1 MNKKLIVFISSLF
14 LLLSN
19 CAGPISTITQMEL
32 KSHVRYLASDRL
44 QGRSPGTNGDRKAAE
59 YIRNQFKNSSLTLL
73 GDAGFQYFDIITDVS
88 LGHNNSLTIDQ
99 INFSVGID
107 FVPLSFSQNITLTA
121 PIIFVGFG
129 FDFQNDSLS
138 WNDYSDIDVARKW
151 VLILRGSPDG
161 NNPHGGF
168 SEHSSLRKKVMI
180 AKDHSVAGVIFTSGS
195 KFDESD
201 ALIPLRYDQSQI
213 NVSIPVIHVK
223 REVADLLLY
232 KSGGSLVSLENTVIQ
247 MKEKFKSIELKKN
260 VSVSTTVKH
269 KTVQTQ
275 NIVGVLP
282 GIDEQLKNEYVV
294 MGAHYDHLGFGGE
307 HSGSRRPD
315 HYEIHNGADDNA
327 SGVSIMMELAELFSH
342 NNSNK
347 RTLVFVGFGAEE
359 MGLLGSKHFVKS
371 GIVENDN
378 IQIMLNMDMVGRLD
392 RKENK
397 ISIGGTHTAVSLE
410 SEIENIVS
418 KTSLKYSFSPEG
430 YGPSDHSSFYVND
443 TPVLFFF
450 TGAHNDYHTPDD
462 DAEKINY
469 KGMKVLSQLI
479 YSIADYFSNMDERIV
494 FQEAGPKKQEERQR
508 FKVTL
513 GIMPDYT
520 YSATRG
526 LRIDA
531 VLKNKPASI
540 AGLKDGDIIIKMNG
554 NSVNDIYEYMHRL
567 SEFNPGDEVKVK
579 VVRGKEEKTVIVKF

>member
-44 QGRSPGTNGDRKAAE
+44 QGRFPGTNGDRKAAE

-479 YSIADYFSNMDERIV
+479 YSIADYFSNMDKRLV
-494 FQEAGPKKQEERQR
+494 FREAGPKKQEERQR

-531 VLKNKPASI
+531 VLNNKPASI
-540 AGLKDGDIIIKMNG
+540 AGLEDGDIIIKMNG
-554 NSVNDIYEYMHRL
+554 NSVDDIYEYMHRL

>member
-44 QGRSPGTNGDRKAAE
+44 QGRFPGTNGDRKAAE

-410 SEIENIVS
+410 LEIENIVS

-479 YSIADYFSNMDERIV
+479 YSIADYFSNMDERLV

-531 VLKNKPASI
+531 VLNNKPASI
-540 AGLKDGDIIIKMNG
+540 AGLEDGDIIIKMNG
-554 NSVNDIYEYMHRL
+554 NSVDDIYEYMHRL

>member
-1 MNKKLIVFISSLF
+1 MNKKLIVFISSLS
-14 LLLSN
+14 LLLNN

-44 QGRSPGTNGDRKAAE
+44 QGRFPGTNGDRKAAE

-327 SGVSIMMELAELFSH
+327 SGVSVMMELAELFSH

-479 YSIADYFSNMDERIV
+479 YSIANYFSIMDERLV

-531 VLKNKPASI
+531 VLNNKPASI
-540 AGLKDGDIIIKMNG
+540 AGLEDGDIIIKMNG
-554 NSVNDIYEYMHRL
+554 NSVDDIYEYMHRL

>member
-1 MNKKLIVFISSLF
+1 MNKKLIVFISSLS
-14 LLLSN
+14 LLLNN

-44 QGRSPGTNGDRKAAE
+44 QGRFPGTNGDRKAAE

-479 YSIADYFSNMDERIV
+479 YSIANYFSIMDERLV

-531 VLKNKPASI
+531 VLNNKPASI
-540 AGLKDGDIIIKMNG
+540 AGLEDGDIIIKMNG
-554 NSVNDIYEYMHRL
+554 NSVDDIYEYMHRL

>member
-1 MNKKLIVFISSLF
+1 MNKKLIVFISSLS
-14 LLLSN
+14 LLLNN

-44 QGRSPGTNGDRKAAE
+44 QGRFPGTNGDRKAAE

-73 GDAGFQYFDIITDVS
+73 GDAGFQCFDIITDVS

-201 ALIPLRYDQSQI
+201 ALIPLRYDQGQI

-479 YSIADYFSNMDERIV
+479 YSIADYFSNMDERLV

-531 VLKNKPASI
+531 VLNNKPASI
-540 AGLKDGDIIIKMNG
+540 AGLEDGDIIIKMNG
-554 NSVNDIYEYMHRL
+554 NSVDDIYEYMHRL

>member
-1 MNKKLIVFISSLF
+1 MNKKIIVFISSLF
-14 LLLSN
+14 LFLNN
-19 CAGPISTITQMEL
+19 CAGPTSTITQMEL
-32 KSHVRYLASDRL
+32 RSHVRYLASDGL
-44 QGRSPGTNGDRKAAE
+44 QGRFPGTNGDRKAAE
-59 YIRNQFKNSSLTLL
+59 YIRNQFKISSLTLL
-73 GDAGFQYFDIITDVS
+73 GDAGFQYFDIITDVF
-88 LGHNNSLTIDQ
+88 LGDNNSLTIDQ
-99 INFSVGID
+99 TNFSVGSD
-107 FVPLSFSQNITLTA
+107 FIPLSFSQNTTLTA

-129 FDFQNDSLS
+129 FNFQKDSLS
-138 WNDYSDIDVARKW
+138 WNDYSDIDVAGKW

-161 NNPHGGF
+161 NNPHGDF

-180 AKDHSVAGVIFTSGS
+180 AKDHSAAGVIFTSGFN
-195 KFDESD
+195 FDESD
-201 ALIPLRYDQSQI
+201 ILIPLRYEQSQI

-223 REVADLLLY
+223 REVANLLLY
-232 KSGGSLVSLENTVIQ
+232 SSGGSLVSLENTVIQ

-260 VSVSTTVKH
+260 VSVSTTVKY

-282 GIDEQLKNEYVV
+282 GIDEKLKDEYVV

-327 SGVSIMMELAELFSH
+327 SGVSVMMELAEQFSH

-359 MGLLGSKHFVKS
+359 MGLLGSKYFVKS
-371 GIVENDN
+371 GVIENEN

-392 RKENK
+392 RKVNK
-397 ISIGGTHTAVSLE
+397 ISIGGTHTAVNLE
-410 SEIENIVS
+410 SEIETIVS
-418 KTSLKYSFSPEG
+418 KASLQSSFSPEG

-462 DAEKINY
+462 DADKVNY
-469 KGMKVLSQLI
+469 NGMKVLSQLI
-479 YSIADYFSNMDERIV
+479 YSIADYFSTMDERLV
-494 FQEAGPKKQEERQR
+494 FQEAGPKQQEKRQR

-520 YSATRG
+520 YSATMG

-540 AGLKDGDIIIKMNG
+540 AGLKGGDIIIKMNG

-567 SEFNPGDEVKVK
+567 SEFNPGDEVKIK
-579 VVRGKEEKTVIVKF
+579 VVRSKEEKTVIVKF

>member
-1 MNKKLIVFISSLF
+1 MNKKLIVFISLLF
-14 LLLSN
+14 LLLNN
-19 CAGPISTITQMEL
+19 CAGPVSAITQTEL

-59 YIRNQFKNSSLTLL
+59 YICSQFKNSMLTLL
-73 GDAGFQYFDIITDVS
+73 GDSGFQYFDIITDVS

-99 INFSVGID
+99 INFSVGND
-107 FVPLSFSQNITLTA
+107 FIPLSFSQNTTLTA
-121 PIIFVGFG
+121 PIVFVGFG
-129 FDFQNDSLS
+129 FDFKNDSLS
-138 WNDYSDIDVARKW
+138 WNDYSDVDVTGKW
-151 VLILRGSPDG
+151 VLILRGSPDK
-161 NNPHGGF
+161 NNPHGNF

-180 AKDHSVAGVIFTSGS
+180 AKDHSAAGVIFTSGS

-201 ALIPLRYDQSQI
+201 TLIPLRYDQSQI
-213 NVSIPVIHVK
+213 NVSVPVIHIK
-223 REVADLLLY
+223 REVADLILY
-232 KSGGSLVSLENTVIQ
+232 KSCGSLVSLENTVFE
-247 MKEKFKSIELKKN
+247 MKERFKSIELKKN
-260 VSVSTTVKH
+260 VSVSTTVKYN
-269 KTVQTQ
+269 TVQTQ

-294 MGAHYDHLGFGGE
+294 IGAHYDHLGYGGE
-307 HSGSRRPD
+307 HSGSRRPN

-327 SGVSIMMELAELFSH
+327 SGVSVMMELAELFSH
-342 NNSNK
+342 NKSNK

-359 MGLLGSKHFVKS
+359 MGLLGSKYFVKS
-371 GIVENDN
+371 GIIKNDN

-392 RKENK
+392 RKENT
-397 ISIGGTHTAVSLE
+397 ISIGGTHTAVNIE
-410 SEIENIVS
+410 SEIETIAS
-418 KTSLKYSFSPEG
+418 KTSLQYTFSPEG

-462 DAEKINY
+462 DADKINY
-469 KGMKVLSQLI
+469 SGMKVLSQLI
-479 YSIADYFSNMDERIV
+479 YSIADYFSTMDERLV
-494 FQEAGPKKQEERQR
+494 FQEAGPKQQEERQR

-540 AGLKDGDIIIKMNG
+540 AGLEDGDVIIKMNG

-567 SEFNPGDEVKVK
+567 SEFNSGDEVKVK
-579 VVRGKEEKTVIVKF
+579 VVRGKLEKTVIVNF

>member
-1 MNKKLIVFISSLF
+1 MNKKLFVFISSLF
-14 LLLSN
+14 LFLNS

-32 KSHVRYLASDRL
+32 KAHVRYLASDRL
-44 QGRSPGTNGDRKAAE
+44 QGRFPGTSGDRKAAE
-59 YIRNQFKNSSLTLL
+59 YIRNQFKISGLTLL
-73 GDAGFQYFDIITDVS
+73 GDTGFQYFDIITDVS
-88 LGHNNSLTIDQ
+88 LGDNNSLTIDQ
-99 INFSVGID
+99 INFSVGSD
-107 FVPLSFSQNITLTA
+107 FIPLSFSQNTTLTA

-129 FDFQNDSLS
+129 FNFQNNSLS
-138 WNDYSDIDVARKW
+138 WNDYSDIDVSGKW

-161 NNPHGGF
+161 NNPHGDF

-180 AKDHSVAGVIFTSGS
+180 AKDHSAAGVIFTTGS

-201 ALIPLRYDQSQI
+201 ILIPLRYDQSQI

-260 VSVSTTVKH
+260 VSVSTTVKY

-275 NIVGVLP
+275 NIVGVLT
-282 GIDEQLKNEYVV
+282 GIDEKLKNETVV
-294 MGAHYDHLGFGGE
+294 IGAHYDHLGFGGK

-327 SGVSIMMELAELFSH
+327 SGVSIMLELAELFSH

-347 RTLVFVGFGAEE
+347 RTLVFIGFGAEE

-371 GIVENDN
+371 GIIENEN

-392 RKENK
+392 RKVNK
-397 ISIGGTHTAVSLE
+397 ISIGGTHTAVNLE
-410 SEIENIVS
+410 SEIKTIVS
-418 KTSLKYSFSPEG
+418 KAGLQHSFSPEG

-462 DAEKINY
+462 DADKVNY
-469 KGMKVLSQLI
+469 NGMKVLSKLI
-479 YSIADYFSNMDERIV
+479 YSIADYFSTMDERLV
-494 FQEAGPKKQEERQR
+494 FQEAGPKQQENRQR

-540 AGLKDGDIIIKMNG
+540 AGLKGGDIIIKMNG

-567 SEFNPGDEVKVK
+567 SEFNPEDEVKVK
-579 VVRGKEEKTVIVKF
+579 FVRGKEEKSVIVRF

>member
-44 QGRSPGTNGDRKAAE
+44 QGRFPGTNGDRKAAE

-392 RKENK
+392 RKANK

-479 YSIADYFSNMDERIV
+479 YSIANYFSIMDERLV

-531 VLKNKPASI
+531 VLNNKPASI
-540 AGLKDGDIIIKMNG
+540 AGLEDGDIIIKMNG
-554 NSVNDIYEYMHRL
+554 NSVDDIYEYMHRL

>member
-44 QGRSPGTNGDRKAAE
+44 QGRFPGTNGDRKAAE

-479 YSIADYFSNMDERIV
+479 YSIADYFSNMDERLV

-531 VLKNKPASI
+531 VLNNKPASI
-540 AGLKDGDIIIKMNG
+540 AGLEDGDIIIKMNG
-554 NSVNDIYEYMHRL
+554 NSVDDIYEYMHRL

>member
-1 MNKKLIVFISSLF
+1 MNKKLIVFISSLS
-14 LLLSN
+14 LLLNN

-44 QGRSPGTNGDRKAAE
+44 QGRFPGTNGDRKAAE

-479 YSIADYFSNMDERIV
+479 YSIADYFSNMDERLV

-531 VLKNKPASI
+531 VLNNKPASI
-540 AGLKDGDIIIKMNG
+540 AGLEDGDIIIKMNG
-554 NSVNDIYEYMHRL
+554 NSVDDIYEYMHRL